1 MIYIGDLVEWRDQRQ
16 YPGLR
21 GIVTNMQQSELEHL
35 GDPPRIFV
43 HWEDPHIGPGWEEEY
58 TLRIISAI
66 TKDIK

>member
-21 GIVTNMQQSELEHL
+21 GIVTNLQQSEPEHL
-35 GDPPRIFV
+35 PKIFV
-43 HWEDPHIGPGWEEEY
+43 YLEYPDIGPCWEEESSV
-58 TLRIISAI
+58 RIISAI

>member
-1 MIYIGDLVEWRDQRQ
+1 MIYIGDFVEWRDQRQ

-21 GIVTNMQQSELEHL
+21 GIVTKIIPSQE
-35 GDPPRIFV
+35 PPRIFV
-43 HWEDPHIGPGWEEEY
+43 HWEDPDIGPCWEEEY

>member
-21 GIVTNMQQSELEHL
+21 GIVTNMQQSEPEHL
-35 GDPPRIFV
+35 PKIFV
-43 HWEDPHIGPGWEEEY
+43 HWDYLDIGPCWEEESSV
-58 TLRIISAI
+58 RIISAI

>member
-21 GIVTNMQQSELEHL
+21 GIVTNLQQSEPEDL
-35 GDPPRIFV
+35 PRIFV
-43 HWEDPHIGPGWEEEY
+43 HWEYPDIGPCWEEEY

-66 TKDIK
+66 TKETK

>member
-21 GIVTNMQQSELEHL
+21 GIVTNLQQSEPEHL
-35 GDPPRIFV
+35 PKIFV
-43 HWEDPHIGPGWEEEY
+43 HWEYSDIGPCWEEESSV
-58 TLRIISAI
+58 RIISAI